1 MIFTLVSPVYAAT
14 TEAQKCWEGAE
25 MASDG
30 VATIQGI
37 TCVLQNLLSPIPALI
52 ALVAIGMIIM
62 AGIRIINAGS
72 DPKAL
77 ASAWATFTYA
87 LIGLILLAVVWL
99 VLILIKNFTGADVTN
114 FQFQ

>member
-14 TEAQKCWEGAE
+14 SWSGECV
-25 MASDG
+25 SDG

-37 TCVLQNLLSPIPALI
+37 TCLLQNLLSPIPALI

-87 LIGLILLAVVWL
+87 LIGLILLAIVWL

>member
-1 MIFTLVSPVYAAT
+1 MLFQLVTPVYAAT
-14 TEAQKCWEGAE
+14 PWGTDCV
-25 MASDG
+25 SNG

-37 TCVLQNLLSPIPALI
+37 TCVIENILQPIPALI

-77 ASAWATFTYA
+77 ASAWSTFTYA
-87 LIGLILLAVVWL
+87 LIGLILLAVIWL
-99 VLILIKNFTGADVTN
+99 ALILIKNFTGADVTN
-114 FQFQ
+114 LQFQ

>member
-1 MIFTLVSPVYAAT
+1 MLFQLVSPAYAAT
-14 TEAQKCWEGAE
+14 PWGTDCV
-25 MASDG
+25 SDG

-37 TCVLQNLLSPIPALI
+37 TCVLQNVLQPLPALI
-52 ALVAIGMIIM
+52 ALAAVVMIIM

-77 ASAWATFTYA
+77 AAAWSTFTYA

-99 VLILIKNFTGADVTN
+99 VLIIIKNFTGADITN
-114 FQFQ
+114 FKFQ

>member
-1 MIFTLVSPVYAAT
+1 MSFNLVPQVYTAT
-14 TEAQKCWEGAE
+14 PWGTDC
-25 MASDG
+25 MFDG

-37 TCVLQNLLSPIPALI
+37 TCVLQNVLQPLPALI
-52 ALVAIGMIIM
+52 ALAAVVMIIM

-77 ASAWATFTYA
+77 AAAWASFTYA

-99 VLILIKNFTGADVTN
+99 VLIIIKNFTGADITN
-114 FQFQ
+114 FKFQ